1 MKTQVKK
8 LDGTKRELH
17 VEVEGDV
24 ITNKFEDVF
33 KKIGQEAKVPGFRPG
48 HAPRDVL
55 EKHYSA
61 QARQQ
66 ALKELIPEVYNQ
78 AIEKEGLDVI
88 DLPDIYDVK
97 FEGKSLIFKAAV
109 EVAPEIKL
117 INYKGMRVEYK
128 KIEAAPDEV
137 KRQIDSLRESHK
149 AQNTDESFAR
159 SLGYPAVSDLERA
172 VERQILLQKENLQRQ
187 NIEATLIE
195 TLSKAADFKLPE
207 SLVKRQLE
215 DLLRRTKLDLALK
228 GVERAKIDEKES
240 ELAKELEPQARAQ
253 VKTYLILAEIA
264 RKEKIA
270 VDDQMPARA
279 MELLLR
285 EADWQEAK

>member
-1 MKTQVKK
+1 VKTQVKK